1 MVPFFNPKSIAV
13 IGASRDPHK
22 PGHVIFRNLLEGFK
36 GKVYPVNPNA
46 EEILGKPCYP
56 FISKLPEKPDLAV
69 IAIPAPLVP
78 GVLDEVGKA
87 GIKAA
92 IIISA
97 GFSEIGNLQLEKRL
111 VKTAKKH
118 GIRILGPNCLG
129 IYDPYTGLDTFFL
142 PRYKL
147 ERPKAGNIAFISQ
160 SGALGSVMLDW
171 MAMKGYRIS
180 RFISYGNAADI
191 DEADL
196 LEFLE
201 KDRKTRVIC
210 AYFEGVREGR
220 RFYQIAKRV
229 SRKKPIIALKAGNTE
244 AGGRATLSHTGSL
257 AGSPHVYQAAFRQAG
272 IIQAGGLEEMFDFAR
287 TLATQ
292 PKPRGPR
299 VLIIT
304 NGGGFGVLAT
314 DAVVQAGLK
323 LSRLSHPEKL
333 KKQFPPHVVISN
345 PMDLTGDADAERYR
359 KALQVALKDPQV
371 DMILLISLFQIP
383 TLTAEIVDVIQEFS
397 GRKPLVVVAAGGRY
411 TEALKKPLEDSG
423 IPCFSYPERAAKA
436 LSVLWKGK

>member
-220 RFYQIAKRV
+220 RVYQIAKRV

-257 AGSPHVYQAAFRQAG
+257 AGSPQVYQAAFKQAG
-272 IIQAGGLEEMFDFAR
+272 VIQAGGLEEMFDFAR

-436 LSVLWKGK
+436 LAVLWKGK